1 LIDRAAFSALVLLAH
16 PACDRSQ
23 TFAML
28 DAFDQVP
35 VSEAARRLR
44 GWRGEDQLMPA

>member
-1 LIDRAAFSALVLLAH
+1 LVLLAH
-16 PACDRSQ
+16 PACERSRA
-23 TFAML
+23 FAML

-44 GWRGEDQLMPA
+44 GWRGEERLIPA

>member
-1 LIDRAAFSALVLLAH
+1 LVLLAH
-16 PACDRSQ
+16 PASHRSHAI
-23 TFAML
+23 AML

-44 GWRGEDQLMPA
+44 GWRGEEQLIPA